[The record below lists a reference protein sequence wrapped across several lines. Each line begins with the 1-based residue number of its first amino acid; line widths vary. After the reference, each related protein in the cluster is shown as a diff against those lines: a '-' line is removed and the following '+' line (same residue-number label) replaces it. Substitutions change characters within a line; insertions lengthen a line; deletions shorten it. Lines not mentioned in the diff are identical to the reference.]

1 MTLTN
6 TPAKPFAGKFAIS
19 LVVPVVRS
27 SPHWHLRCL
36 QQRGNLLRTLRGR
49 RSLATKGSILQNMT
63 APSITPDIVATF
75 AKGASE
81 AAEAWQ
87 RAFALTAA
95 EFTLGEPADVL
106 TQVSRDEWNTAGL
119 AVILGQAA
127 GAIALLV
134 ADPGDAFPDWLTAP
148 DASAKSRLATLA
160 QELGMIALPEAL
172 MPTSELAQRIENLQ
186 EALLRC
192 QPAGGI
198 DALPLT
204 IKHGETILQALLLG
218 VADETQLTA
227 APVAETPLPV
237 ETKPIAIEPEAV
249 PIAPP
254 TFAPRFPSSR
264 AQLDFEDGIPA
275 LPTYTRSLLKIQVP
289 VVASLATTNLPVGR
303 ILEIGPGSII
313 QFDQSCE
320 QPLSLA
326 VGDSAFAV
334 GEAVKV
340 GEKFGVRITSM
351 VMPSE
356 RFWSVRGQRG

>member
-1 MTLTN
+1 M
-6 TPAKPFAGKFAIS
+6 
-19 LVVPVVRS
+19 
-27 SPHWHLRCL
+27 
-36 QQRGNLLRTLRGR
+36 
-49 RSLATKGSILQNMT
+49 QNMT
-63 APSITPDIVATF
+63 APSITAEIVATF

-95 EFTLGEPADVL
+95 EFTLGEPTDVL
-106 TQVSRDEWNTAGL
+106 TQVSRDEWNAAGL
-119 AVILGQAA
+119 AVVLGQAT

-134 ADPGDAFPDWLTAP
+134 ADPASAFPDWLATP

-172 MPTSELAQRIENLQ
+172 MPTSELAARIENLQ

-192 QPAGGI
+192 QPAGGV

-204 IKHGETILQALLLG
+204 IKHGETTLTALLLG
-218 VADETQLTA
+218 VADGNQLTA
-227 APVAETPLPV
+227 APAIVEAPA
-237 ETKPIAIEPEAV
+237 ETKPAEPAV
-249 PIAPP
+249 VPPEVAAPP
-254 TFAPRFPSSR
+254 LPQTRFASSR
-264 AQLDFEDGIPA
+264 TQSDFEEGIPA

-326 VGDSAFAV
+326 VGENAFAV

>member
-1 MTLTN
+1 MAAN
-6 TPAKPFAGKFAIS
+6 WP
-19 LVVPVVRS
+19 
-27 SPHWHLRCL
+27 
-36 QQRGNLLRTLRGR
+36 
-49 RSLATKGSILQNMT
+49 ILHNMT
-63 APSITPDIVATF
+63 APSITPEIVATF

-87 RAFALTAA
+87 RAFALSAA
-95 EFTLGEPADVL
+95 EFTLGETADVL
-106 TQVSRDEWNTAGL
+106 TQVSRDEWNAAGL

-134 ADPGDAFPDWLTAP
+134 ADPSSTFPDWLAKP

-160 QELGMIALPEAL
+160 QELGMIALPESL
-172 MPTSELAQRIENLQ
+172 MPTSETVVRIENLQ

-192 QPAGGI
+192 QPAGGV

-204 IKHGETILQALLLG
+204 IKHGETVLIALLLG
-218 VADETQLTA
+218 VSAAEQLTA
-227 APVAETPLPV
+227 APAQVAEVAPPVEIKPAVVVPEIAAAPLP
-237 ETKPIAIEPEAV
+237 TTA
-249 PIAPP
+249 
-254 TFAPRFPSSR
+254 RFTNQQ
-264 AQLDFEDGIPA
+264 AQQDFEDGILA

-289 VVASLATTNLPVGR
+289 VVASLATTNMPVGR

-326 VGDSAFAV
+326 VGDNAFAV

>member
-1 MTLTN
+1 
-6 TPAKPFAGKFAIS
+6 
-19 LVVPVVRS
+19 
-27 SPHWHLRCL
+27 
-36 QQRGNLLRTLRGR
+36 
-49 RSLATKGSILQNMT
+49 LAANWPILHNMT
-63 APSITPDIVATF
+63 APSITPEIVATF

-87 RAFALTAA
+87 RAFALSAA
-95 EFTLGEPADVL
+95 EFTLGETADVL
-106 TQVSRDEWNTAGL
+106 TQVSRDEWNAAGL

-134 ADPGDAFPDWLTAP
+134 ADPSSTFPDWLAKP

-160 QELGMIALPEAL
+160 QELGMIALPESL
-172 MPTSELAQRIENLQ
+172 MPTSETVVRIENLQ

-192 QPAGGI
+192 QPAGGV

-204 IKHGETILQALLLG
+204 IKHGETVLIALLLG
-218 VADETQLTA
+218 VSAAEQLTA
-227 APVAETPLPV
+227 APAQVAEVAPPVEIKPAVVVPEIAAAPLP
-237 ETKPIAIEPEAV
+237 TTA
-249 PIAPP
+249 
-254 TFAPRFPSSR
+254 RFTNQQ
-264 AQLDFEDGIPA
+264 AQQDFEDGILA

-289 VVASLATTNLPVGR
+289 VVASLATTNMPVGR

-326 VGDSAFAV
+326 VGDNAFAV

>member
-1 MTLTN
+1 
-6 TPAKPFAGKFAIS
+6 
-19 LVVPVVRS
+19 
-27 SPHWHLRCL
+27 
-36 QQRGNLLRTLRGR
+36 
-49 RSLATKGSILQNMT
+49 MT
-63 APSITPDIVATF
+63 APSITPEIVATF
-75 AKGASE
+75 TKGASE

-95 EFTLGEPADVL
+95 EFTLGETADVL
-106 TQVSRDEWNTAGL
+106 TQVSRDEWNAAGL

-127 GAIALLV
+127 GAITLLV
-134 ADPGDAFPDWLTAP
+134 ADPANVFPAWLATP

-172 MPTSELAQRIENLQ
+172 MPTSETVVRIENLQ

-192 QPAGGI
+192 HPAGGV

-204 IKHGETILQALLLG
+204 IKHGETVLAALLLG
-218 VADETQLTA
+218 VSAADQLTA
-227 APVAETPLPV
+227 APAKVAEIAPPP
-237 ETKPIAIEPEAV
+237 ETKPAAVEPEIAAAPL
-249 PIAPP
+249 PIS
-254 TFAPRFPSSR
+254 PRFANQQ
-264 AQLDFEDGIPA
+264 AQQEFEDGILA

-289 VVASLATTNLPVGR
+289 VVASLATTNMPVGR

-326 VGDSAFAV
+326 VGDNDFAV

-340 GEKFGVRITSM
+340 GERFGVRITSM

>member
-1 MTLTN
+1 MAAN
-6 TPAKPFAGKFAIS
+6 RP
-19 LVVPVVRS
+19 
-27 SPHWHLRCL
+27 
-36 QQRGNLLRTLRGR
+36 
-49 RSLATKGSILQNMT
+49 ILQNMT
-63 APSITPDIVATF
+63 APSITPEIVATF

-87 RAFALTAA
+87 RAFALTTA
-95 EFTLGEPADVL
+95 EFTLGETADVL
-106 TQVSRDEWNTAGL
+106 TQVSRDEWNAAGL

-127 GAIALLV
+127 GAITLLV
-134 ADPGDAFPDWLTAP
+134 ADPAGTFPDWLAKP

-172 MPTSELAQRIENLQ
+172 MPTSETVVRIENLQ

-192 QPAGGI
+192 QPAGGV

-204 IKHGETILQALLLG
+204 IKHGETVLTAVLLG
-218 VADETQLTA
+218 VSDANQLTA
-227 APVAETPLPV
+227 APAAVAAPQETPV
-237 ETKPIAIEPEAV
+237 AAKPAFVEPEVAAA
-249 PIAPP
+249 PLPP
-254 TFAPRFPSSR
+254 TARFTNQQ
-264 AQLDFEDGIPA
+264 AQQDFEDGILA

-326 VGDSAFAV
+326 VGDNAFAV

>member
-1 MTLTN
+1 
-6 TPAKPFAGKFAIS
+6 
-19 LVVPVVRS
+19 
-27 SPHWHLRCL
+27 
-36 QQRGNLLRTLRGR
+36 
-49 RSLATKGSILQNMT
+49 MT
-63 APSITPDIVATF
+63 APSITADIIATF

-87 RAFALTAA
+87 RAFALTAT
-95 EFTLGEPADVL
+95 EFNLGEPADVL
-106 TQVSRDEWNTAGL
+106 TQLSRDEWNSAGL
-119 AVILGQAA
+119 AVILGQAT
-127 GAIALLV
+127 GAVALLV
-134 ADPGDAFPDWLTAP
+134 ADPGNAFPEWLAKP

-172 MPTSELAQRIENLQ
+172 MPTSELAVRIENLQ

-192 QPAGGI
+192 SPAGGV

-204 IKHGETILQALLLG
+204 IKHGETPLNALLLG
-218 VADETQLTA
+218 VAEGAALTA
-227 APVAETPLPV
+227 APPAAAPLAAPAEVAPPV
-237 ETKPIAIEPEAV
+237 ETKAAVTEPEYV
-249 PIAPP
+249 PSPLPP
-254 TFAPRFPSSR
+254 TSRFAGNKP
-264 AQLDFEDGIPA
+264 QLDFEEGIPA

-326 VGDSAFAV
+326 VGDNPFAV

-340 GEKFGVRITSM
+340 GEKFGIRITSM
-351 VMPSE
+351 VMPEE
-356 RFWSVRGQRG
+356 RFWSVRGQRS

>member
-1 MTLTN
+1 
-6 TPAKPFAGKFAIS
+6 
-19 LVVPVVRS
+19 
-27 SPHWHLRCL
+27 
-36 QQRGNLLRTLRGR
+36 
-49 RSLATKGSILQNMT
+49 LAANWPILHNMT
-63 APSITPDIVATF
+63 APSITPEIVATF

-95 EFTLGEPADVL
+95 EFTLGETADVL
-106 TQVSRDEWNTAGL
+106 TQVSRDEWNAAGL

-134 ADPGDAFPDWLTAP
+134 ADPAGTFPDWLAKP

-172 MPTSELAQRIENLQ
+172 MPTSETVVRIENLQ
-186 EALLRC
+186 ETLLRC
-192 QPAGGI
+192 QPAGGV

-204 IKHGETILQALLLG
+204 IKHGETVLTALLLG
-218 VADETQLTA
+218 VADANQLTVAPAAVA
-227 APVAETPLPV
+227 APQEIPVESKTAFVVPEIAAAPLP
-237 ETKPIAIEPEAV
+237 TTA
-249 PIAPP
+249 
-254 TFAPRFPSSR
+254 RFTNQH
-264 AQLDFEDGIPA
+264 AQQDFEDGILA

-289 VVASLATTNLPVGR
+289 VVASLATTNMPVGR

-326 VGDSAFAV
+326 VGDNAFAV